1 MTTMEACHR
10 ASDRQRLQLLKQKHP
25 SRQDD
30 WGGEPAVMDGEW
42 LWKETFLT
50 WRAWLGSCPLCSLD
64 PGLSGSYDT
73 MPTFEDR
80 QLEKEKSVGV
90 KKGRGT
96 GKSSR
101 SDSVLSLM
109 AKVPY
114 VVVCILKKIQTM
126 KSCPNTVWTGL

>member
-1 MTTMEACHR
+1 
-10 ASDRQRLQLLKQKHP
+10 
-25 SRQDD
+25 
-30 WGGEPAVMDGEW
+30 
-42 LWKETFLT
+42 
-50 WRAWLGSCPLCSLD
+50 
-64 PGLSGSYDT
+64 

-126 KSCPNTVWTGL
+126 KSCPNTVWTGLWTHEDIAL